1 MNKRYIVRLNA
12 DERAR
17 LEALVSKGSAKARK
31 IIHAQIL
38 QKVDEDGPRWT
49 DEQTAEAF
57 GVHTSTVR
65 AVRERFVFEG
75 LESALNRKKAIR
87 PPTEPKL
94 DGAQEA
100 RLVAIACSQPPDGR
114 ARWTLNLLAGRLVEL
129 KLVDSISYETVRRTL
144 KKTR

>member
-1 MNKRYIVRLNA
+1 MNKRYIVRLSG

-17 LEALVSKGSAKARK
+17 LEAVVSKGSAKARK
-31 IIHAQIL
+31 IVHAQIL
-38 QKVDEDGPRWT
+38 QKVDEDGLRWT
-49 DEQTAEAF
+49 DEQAAEAF

-75 LESALNRKKAIR
+75 LESALNRKKSIR

-100 RLVAIACSQPPDGR
+100 RLVAIACGQPPDGR
-114 ARWTLNLLAGRLVEL
+114 ARWTLNLLAERLVEL
-129 KLVDSISYETVRRTL
+129 KLVDSISYETVRRAL

>member
-1 MNKRYIVRLNA
+1 MNKRYVVRLSA

-38 QKVDEDGPRWT
+38 QKVDEDGLRWT
-49 DEQTAEAF
+49 DEKTAEAF

-65 AVRERFVFEG
+65 AVRERFVLEG
-75 LESALNRKKAIR
+75 LESALIRKKPIR

-94 DGAQEA
+94 DGAKEA
-100 RLVAIACSQPPDGR
+100 RLIAVACGQPPDGR
-114 ARWTLNLLAGRLVEL
+114 TRWTLHLLANRLVEL
-129 KLVDSISYETVRRTL
+129 KIVDDISYETVRRAL